1 MSKVDI
7 IENSQGDNRDMT
19 EIKLDSVA
27 EMDQKDEK
35 IKIRT
40 PKRIVHCSDGVY
52 EEYSDEEDGMYCDSY
67 DETCCCG
74 CVLLRKNSVMFKLFV
89 KNLKILN
96 SEDEHHVD
104 WLELLTIDEP
114 SNEQKMSYPWWA
126 TFKAARG
133 LGHVLKYMDSWGEW
147 LADEFGLL
155 RPVYQDLI
163 DQHAELVSPS
173 ISNER

>member
-7 IENSQGDNRDMT
+7 VENSQGDNRDMT

-52 EEYSDEEDGMYCDSY
+52 EEYSDEED
-67 DETCCCG
+67 
-74 CVLLRKNSVMFKLFV
+74 
-89 KNLKILN
+89 
-96 SEDEHHVD
+96 EDEHHVD

-114 SNEQKMSYPWWA
+114 TNEQKMSYPWWA

-163 DQHAELVSPS
+163 DQHAELMEDAGVPIDESEFNV
-173 ISNER
+173 ISDPPQKSEL